1 MRFVADIAAA
11 LSLLTVVPTR
21 ESDGARPVRWFPAV
35 GWLYGGVALGL
46 ASGAVALGAAKGIV
60 ALLAG
65 AVIVGAWAALSRMLH
80 FDGLADCAD
89 ALGARGD
96 VTDRL
101 RVMRDSATGAFGVV
115 AIVLVM
121 VAQVVAVA
129 VIVESRAWWALA
141 AAPVLG
147 RFGAAAALIQ
157 LRPARP
163 DGLAAR
169 YAGAETT
176 VGVLVIVASLVPL
189 LLFPPDH
196 GRFIAALV
204 GVAVSQLVPMGLA
217 RRFGGITGDVLGA
230 TVVLTETAVLVWAA
244 LAGGLV

>member
-1 MRFVADIAAA
+1 VRPLRDIAAA
-11 LSLLTVVPTR
+11 LSLLTVLPLH

-35 GWLYGGVALGL
+35 GWLYGGVALVL
-46 ASGAVALGAAKGIV
+46 ASGAVAVGAADGTVSLLTGVVIV
-60 ALLAG
+60 A
-65 AVIVGAWAALSRMLH
+65 AWAALSRLFH
-80 FDGLADCAD
+80 WDGLADSAD
-89 ALGARGD
+89 GLGARGE
-96 VTDRL
+96 VADRL
-101 RVMRDSATGAFGVV
+101 RVMRDSSTGAFGTV
-115 AIVLVM
+115 AIVLTVL
-121 VAQVVAVA
+121 VQTIALA
-129 VIVESRAWWALA
+129 VIVESRSWWALA

-176 VGVLVIVASLVPL
+176 VGVLLIVATLVPL

-204 GVAVSQLVPMGLA
+204 GVGVSQLVPIGLA

-230 TVVLTETAVLVWAA
+230 TVLLTETAVLAWCA
-244 LAGGLV
+244 LAGGLA